1 MKSIKYLS
9 RSLKKTKK
17 NRNKSKKNRKS
28 YRRRKGGMNTPAVYR
43 ADSTDTVA
51 YGDNINASMQQ
62 PTENKSASFFSSKEG
77 VGRSGLNLRNKF
89 SNFTK
94 TLAGVENTSNCNK
107 EFFDRLPTTDKKR
120 LRRICCRAKG
130 SSPFCKYAKSITGE
144 INGFDYNVSVFD
156 NVYGPHS
163 AKNTITRENMNFYK
177 NKI

>member
-9 RSLKKTKK
+9 RRLKKTKK

-28 YRRRKGGMNTPAVYR
+28 YRRRRGGMNTPAVYR
-43 ADSTDTVA
+43 TNSTDTVD
-51 YGDNINASMQQ
+51 YGDNINASMQE

-77 VGRSGLNLRNKF
+77 VGRTGLNLRNKF

-107 EFFDRLPTTDKKR
+107 EYFDSLSLNDKKR
-120 LRRICCRAKG
+120 QRKMCCSAKG

-144 INGFDYNVSVFD
+144 INGFDYNVSAFGNIYD
-156 NVYGPHS
+156 KYYS
-163 AKNTITRENMNFYK
+163 
-177 NKI
+177 